1 MYCSQKPSTVN
12 IYIYICLA
20 KSNAISTDTK
30 FSAISFTKNT
40 NNQIQ
45 MHRIHKMAQ
54 TFKEIRIPNNDRAAK
69 LFYTD

>member
-1 MYCSQKPSTVN
+1 MYV
-12 IYIYICLA
+12 LA
-20 KSNAISTDTK
+20 KSNAISTDTR

-54 TFKEIRIPNNDRAAK
+54 TFEEIRGPNNDRAAK